1 VSTSDLPAYDEPR
14 IKAIFSELEGM
25 EVMLDPDPLV
35 FGPKRMNG
43 KIAEARTMLSRCER
57 IFLQVSQDLSFYK
70 KKYRGTHLDFEL
82 QKKDLFANDPDVRAG
97 RNVADREALA
107 TMKLRTEREG
117 LILME
122 VGIQDL
128 EMILTVVKAKRAD
141 LRDIQGRLKDQ
152 MRLCEQE
159 MSLGQK
165 WGSRL
170 PPGVEAPDLDNAPK
184 TDKNALQQVQELL
197 LDGDEG
203 GEVHLTAG
211 DENWMDE
218 KTTPEGGDSTPNTEE
233 PASEAEE
240 PDAEKTTPEGGD
252 SDVEDADVDAILAE
266 VAAAEADNTP
276 VEGGGEAAAEDLGDL
291 ELEPEVAAE
300 VEAKVEQA
308 EKDIAE
314 HNDPVGKAAA
324 EAKRKPDTK
333 VKAETKAAAAAEMA
347 DGHADP
353 DAEEI
358 DVDDLFS
365 SDGDGGSAEAMPSV
379 TTDEDVD
386 NLFRQL
392 EVDPAPKPKSKT
404 SKDEL
409 PPSDLEG
416 DDMDSLID
424 LFAAAP

>member
-117 LILME
+117 IILME

-128 EMILTVVKAKRAD
+128 EMIMTVVKAKRAD

-211 DENWMDE
+211 DENWMD
-218 KTTPEGGDSTPNTEE
+218 
-233 PASEAEE
+233 
-240 PDAEKTTPEGGD
+240 EKTTPEGGD